1 MTKEMTYMKMFKHT
15 KTGKIWKL
23 DENLDRHLIKDLEK
37 DRYFKEMIT
46 E

>member
-1 MTKEMTYMKMFKHT
+1 MRMFKHT

-23 DENLDRHLIKDLEK
+23 NEVSDRHLIKDLEQ
-37 DRYFKEMIT
+37 DEYFKEMII